1 MAANNFG
8 TINNDLRKVFANAIQ
23 KLCPNSV
30 HSQDRSFTALTS
42 RKAIASAIKKRC
54 NYVHRYTS
62 VLNKKQAS
70 RRAIHFI
77 NMIYEDYENTYAFL
91 LVDTC
96 NAFYPLNRQ
105 VLPYNKTYT

>member
-70 RRAIHFI
+70 RQL
-77 NMIYEDYENTYAFL
+77 IYEDYENTYAFL